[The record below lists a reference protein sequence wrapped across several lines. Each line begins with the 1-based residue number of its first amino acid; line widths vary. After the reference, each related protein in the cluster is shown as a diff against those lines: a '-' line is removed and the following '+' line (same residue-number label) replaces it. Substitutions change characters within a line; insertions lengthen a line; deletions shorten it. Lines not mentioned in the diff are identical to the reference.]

1 MSCSFRDCLLLLFL
15 LLPLLLF
22 FFFAFIALT
31 SFADCLSLGFIKLA
45 RTSSILI
52 SSRTILSSKEDDEE
66 EEEEVSSS
74 STAPRDSSRKLNST
88 CSKYSLSFSNSSI
101 KGNTASAVLL
111 NFLAFLYKASAVPI
125 APRSLS
131 TLNVFGSPVSKS
143 KPLTKSSFF
152 LYCEAYAMIASAS
165 KDISSCFSPALI
177 CFSNAAFLF
186 ADFCNAVFTA
196 FKQSLRSDSYS
207 FSFDFSSYISVK
219 IAPSDVLRVSS
230 SFSFSFSSSS
240 LTMTAFSVS

>member
-1 MSCSFRDCLLLLFL
+1 MSCSFRDCLLLLFFFFL
-15 LLPLLLF
+15 SFLVLLF
-22 FFFAFIALT
+22 VFIALA

-52 SSRTILSSKEDDEE
+52 SSRTILSSKEEE
-66 EEEEVSSS
+66 EEEASVSSL
-74 STAPRDSSRKLNST
+74 TPRDSSRKLNST
-88 CSKYSLSFSNSSI
+88 CSKYSVSFSNSSI
-101 KGNTASAVLL
+101 KGNTASAVLR

-131 TLNVFGSPVSKS
+131 TLNIFGSPVSKS
-143 KPLTKSSFF
+143 NPFTKSSFS
-152 LYCEAYAMIASAS
+152 LYREAYAMIASAS

-186 ADFCNAVFTA
+186 ADFCNALFTA

-207 FSFDFSSYISVK
+207 FSFDFSSYISAK
-219 IAPSDVLRVSS
+219 SAPSDG
-230 SFSFSFSSSS
+230 
-240 LTMTAFSVS
+240 